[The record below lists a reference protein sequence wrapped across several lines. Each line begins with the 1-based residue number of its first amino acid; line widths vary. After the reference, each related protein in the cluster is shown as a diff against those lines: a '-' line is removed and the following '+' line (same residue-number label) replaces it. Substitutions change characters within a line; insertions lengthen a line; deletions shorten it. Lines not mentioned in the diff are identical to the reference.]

1 MSQTHKKQLLAQAAF
16 HRKES
21 NPTQPTQPKLMF
33 SDKSF
38 VENFFFDCSIFNVDG
53 PVGCLCKCRVMG
65 YHNNSSLVL
74 LRKNAEKVK
83 DFISSLCVQI
93 ASWLVCKNYC
103 GVVHQCSGYCNPL
116 LLTST

>member
-1 MSQTHKKQLLAQAAF
+1 MLQTHKKQLLAQTAL
-16 HRKES
+16 HIER
-21 NPTQPTQPKLMF
+21 NPTELNQTLLF

-53 PVGCLCKCRVMG
+53 PVSCLCKCRVMG
-65 YHNNSSLVL
+65 YHNNCSLVL
-74 LRKNAEKVK
+74 LRKNMKEVE

-103 GVVHQCSGYCNPL
+103 GVIH
-116 LLTST
+116 